1 MNSGDYSSHTS
12 KLEPTADGFAFPEQE
27 RTSAGEPHSLRSEVE
42 RALQRYF
49 EQLGDESV
57 TDLYQM
63 VLHEIES
70 PLLAAVMHY
79 TGNNQSKASTLLGLN
94 RGTLRKKLKQHGML

>member
-1 MNSGDYSSHTS
+1 MSTEDREANLERLGLAGNSEIPAT
-12 KLEPTADGFAFPEQE
+12 
-27 RTSAGEPHSLRSEVE
+27 GESVSLRSEVE
-42 RALQRYF
+42 KALQRYF
-49 EQLGDESV
+49 EEIGDESA

-63 VLHEIES
+63 VLKEIES
-70 PLLAAVMHY
+70 PLLMAVMRY